1 MLQSHWHLHGHAGS
15 DDLQRSVDG
24 SISVAEELN
33 ILGLQSKFS
42 EIEVHL
48 VCLFNQLIN
57 GYTKIKGLTYV

>member
-48 VCLFNQLIN
+48 VCLIN
-57 GYTKIKGLTYV
+57 